1 MSILIDCAPM
11 EGLTGA
17 AYRRCHSCFFPGV
30 DRYYAPF
37 VSPGGDRR
45 FTPKE
50 LRELLPENNRGFVL
64 IPQILT
70 KNSDDFL
77 WCAGELKAMGY
88 DCVNLNA
95 GCPSGTVTAKG
106 KGAGLLS
113 DTDALDRFLGE
124 IFEKAPCRIS
134 VKTRLGIRDPEE
146 FGAIMEIYNKY
157 PVDELIIHP
166 RVREDFYR
174 ENVRREYFDK
184 AAAVAKMPLSYNGG
198 IETAED
204 FAEVSVRW
212 PKVRAVMF
220 GQGLMADPS
229 LAARAKGLET
239 GGQEKLKEFHDA
251 LFEECAKDFQSANN
265 AAQRMKEMWSY
276 LIKSFPEKEKH
287 LKKIKKARTAEDY
300 LSAVQGVFSN
310 C

>member
-1 MSILIDCAPM
+1 MMPFIDCAPM

-70 KNSDDFL
+70 KSSSDFL

-106 KGAGLLS
+106 KGAGLLA
-113 DTDALDRFLGE
+113 DTEALDRFLYE
-124 IFEKAPCRIS
+124 IFEKAPCAVS
-134 VKTRLGIRDPEE
+134 VKTRLGMKVPDE
-146 FGAIMEIYNKY
+146 FGAILEVYNKY
-157 PVDELIIHP
+157 PISELIIHP
-166 RVREDFYR
+166 RVRGDFYR
-174 ENVRREYFDK
+174 ENVRREYFHM
-184 AAAVAKMPLSYNGG
+184 ATERSELPLGYNGG
-198 IETAED
+198 IETEED
-204 FAEVSVRW
+204 FQNVLSRWNGLSSV
-212 PKVRAVMF
+212 ML
-220 GQGLMADPS
+220 GQGLMADPA
-229 LAARAKGLET
+229 LASKLRGEAVSRGT
-239 GGQEKLKEFHDA
+239 LKEFHDA
-251 LFEECAKDFQSANN
+251 LFEECARDFQSANN
-265 AAQRMKEMWSY
+265 AAARMKEMWTY
-276 LIKSFPEKEKH
+276 LIKSFPGREKE
-287 LKKIKKARTAEDY
+287 LKRIKKARSAEEY
-300 LSAVQGVFSN
+300 LSAAGAMF
-310 C
+310 